1 MVTKIDKHLNKLI
14 KKKTKTQVT
23 NNRNEEWDI
32 TI

>member
-14 KKKTKTQVT
+14 KKKMKTQVT